1 LGNLKHKIKGKKMV
15 GKVTSNKKASA
26 SILPAIMG
34 HSKYDS
40 RNSVLEKVC
49 KANLGEEINW
59 EGNEATDWGNTLE
72 PVVLKQMADRLGI
85 THDPN
90 IDYAMAHPD
99 IPLEASL
106 DAIGLASGQ
115 VVTSDAG
122 KGIFVMNDTGA
133 IVLDGKGA
141 LECKVTSVRPE
152 DQPDLARG
160 PLQLQ
165 GQMMCAGYK
174 WGAIGVLYQGICLRI
189 FLFEVHAPTV
199 KAITEAV
206 TDFDRRVRSAPLD
219 WYEIGDS
226 DDACLVY
233 GQVKEAEVPLELDA
247 SYSKVL
253 LEYVKLKAQI
263 KDANLALD
271 IINAEVQKDMGNH
284 GIATVGGFTVKW
296 PMKSY
301 KAQPEKVVAPKDAY
315 SLRQKTISVREPK

>member
-1 LGNLKHKIKGKKMV
+1 MV

-189 FLFEVHAPTV
+189 FLFEVHEQTV

-206 TDFDRRVRSAPLD
+206 TDFDRRVHSAPLD

-315 SLRQKTISVREPK
+315 SVRQKTISVREAK

>member
-1 LGNLKHKIKGKKMV
+1 MV

-189 FLFEVHAPTV
+189 FLFEVHEQTV

-226 DDACLVY
+226 NDACLVY

-315 SLRQKTISVREPK
+315 SVRQKTISVREAK

>member
-1 LGNLKHKIKGKKMV
+1 MV

-49 KANLGEEINW
+49 KANLGEEDNW
-59 EGNEATDWGNTLE
+59 QGNEATAWGNTLE

-85 THDPN
+85 AHDPD
-90 IDYAMAHPD
+90 IDYAIIHPS

-106 DAIGLASGQ
+106 DAIGQGTGKIVS
-115 VVTSDAG
+115 TDADA
-122 KGIFVMNDTGA
+122 GIFVMNDTNS

-165 GQMMCAGYK
+165 GQMMCADFK
-174 WGAIGVLYQGICLRI
+174 WGAIGILYQGICLRI
-189 FLFEVHAPTV
+189 FLFEVHEPTV

-206 TDFDRRVRSAPLD
+206 IDFDRRVHSAPLD

-226 DDACLVY
+226 NDACLVY

-263 KDANLALD
+263 KNANLALD

-315 SLRQKTISVREPK
+315 SVRQKTISVREPK

>member
-1 LGNLKHKIKGKKMV
+1 MV

-49 KANLGEEINW
+49 KANLGEEDNW
-59 EGNEATDWGNTLE
+59 QGNEATAWGNTLE

-85 THDPN
+85 AHDPD
-90 IDYAMAHPD
+90 IDYAIIHPS

-106 DAIGLASGQ
+106 DAIGQGTGKIVS
-115 VVTSDAG
+115 TDADA
-122 KGIFVMNDTGA
+122 GIFVMNGTGS

-141 LECKVTSVRPE
+141 LECKVTSVR
-152 DQPDLARG
+152 
-160 PLQLQ
+160 
-165 GQMMCAGYK
+165 
-174 WGAIGVLYQGICLRI
+174 ICLRI
-189 FLFEVHAPTV
+189 FLFEVHEPTV
-199 KAITEAV
+199 HAITEAV
-206 TDFDRRVRSAPLD
+206 TDFDRRVHSAPLD

-226 DDACLVY
+226 KDACLVY
-233 GQVKEAEVPLELDA
+233 GQVKEAEVPLELDQ

-253 LEYVKLKAQI
+253 FEYVKLKTQI

>member
-1 LGNLKHKIKGKKMV
+1 MTPI
-15 GKVTSNKKASA
+15 
-26 SILPAIMG
+26 
-34 HSKYDS
+34 
-40 RNSVLEKVC
+40 
-49 KANLGEEINW
+49 
-59 EGNEATDWGNTLE
+59 
-72 PVVLKQMADRLGI
+72 
-85 THDPN
+85 
-90 IDYAMAHPD
+90 
-99 IPLEASL
+99 
-106 DAIGLASGQ
+106 
-115 VVTSDAG
+115 
-122 KGIFVMNDTGA
+122 MNDLGA

-165 GQMMCAGYK
+165 GQMMCADYK

-189 FLFEVHAPTV
+189 FLFEVHEPTV

-206 TDFDRRVRSAPLD
+206 TDFDRRVHSSPLD

-226 DDACLVY
+226 NDACLVY
-233 GQVKEAEVPLELDA
+233 GQVKETETPLELDQ

-271 IINAEVQKDMGNH
+271 IINAEVQKGMGNH

-315 SLRQKTISVREPK
+315 SVRQKTISVRN